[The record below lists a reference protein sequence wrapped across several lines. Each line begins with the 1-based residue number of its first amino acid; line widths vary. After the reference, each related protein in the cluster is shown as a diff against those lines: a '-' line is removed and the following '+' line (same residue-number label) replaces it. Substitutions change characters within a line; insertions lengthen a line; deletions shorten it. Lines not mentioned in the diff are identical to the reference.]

1 MSIPVPPQQNA
12 PHAPH
17 PGAGGPYP
25 AGPSCR
31 FCGSTPAVNV
41 TVRGHQGFLVMMR
54 FLSLPGPFCRSC
66 GEAAVRRMNLNSL
79 WQGWWGLA
87 SLVIN
92 PVTMLVNL
100 ATLSRIRKLPA
111 PVPPAPVAPA
121 PTMPY
126 ESAPTVPYG
135 SAPAGPPR

>member
-1 MSIPVPPQQNA
+1 MSIPVPPRQSA
-12 PHAPH
+12 PYGSYPT
-17 PGAGGPYP
+17 GPC
-25 AGPSCR
+25 CR

-66 GEAAVRRMNLNSL
+66 GEAAVRRMNLKSL

-111 PVPPAPVAPA
+111 PVPPAPAASGYAPYA
-121 PTMPY
+121 P
-126 ESAPTVPYG
+126 V
-135 SAPAGPPR
+135 GPPR